1 MRSWLAGVVLVAM
14 VPMSASAQ
22 DVPPLVSDPLVVK
35 AANRARTMNY
45 VRAATRLSDGRVSRR
60 GPELC
65 PVVAGAA
72 KDVNGYVRSRLR
84 QVAGDVGLRFEAR
97 KCYPNLLIL
106 FSREPEAMLQQARQR
121 GKIRY
126 DMVSIPRIDRF
137 KANANPVRWLS
148 YTGEIPAYGD
158 IAPGGVVSGDNSGVL
173 NVRAVDSHIIQPV
186 ASRLHYSLVVVDARK
201 VDGVE
206 IAALADYVSLVALAD
221 IRPDATQP
229 DQASILNLFA
239 EPGGPKRM
247 TASDQAY
254 LRGLYKLKTDRVA
267 PDQLGAL
274 ASAMATELE
283 R

>member
-1 MRSWLAGVVLVAM
+1 MRSWGVGLVLAALTQMTA
-14 VPMSASAQ
+14 PAAAQ

-45 VRAATRLSDGRVSRR
+45 VRAATRLSDGLVSRR
-60 GPELC
+60 GPDLC

-72 KDVNGYVRSRLR
+72 KDVNSYVRSRLR
-84 QVAGDVGLRFEAR
+84 QVASDVGLKFAAR
-97 KCYPNLLIL
+97 KCYPNLMIL
-106 FSREPEAMLQQARQR
+106 FSREPEAMLDQARQR

-126 DMVSIPRIDRF
+126 DAISLSRIDRF

-148 YTGEIPAYGD
+148 YTGEVAAYGD
-158 IAPGGVVSGDNSGVL
+158 ISSGDTDI
-173 NVRAVDSHIIQPV
+173 RAMRAPDSHILQPV
-186 ASRLHYSLVVVDARK
+186 ASRLNYSLVVVDARK
-201 VDGVE
+201 TDGVE
-206 IAALADYVSLVALAD
+206 IGALADYLTLITLAD
-221 IRPDATQP
+221 IRPDARQP

-247 TASDQAY
+247 TASDRAY
-254 LRGLYKLKTDRVA
+254 LRGLYTLKTDRMG

>member
-1 MRSWLAGVVLVAM
+1 MRLWLVGLVLAAM
-14 VPMSASAQ
+14 VPMTGPAVAQ
-22 DVPPLVSDPLVVK
+22 EAPPLVSETLVVK

-45 VRAATRLSDGRVSRR
+45 VRAATELSSGMVSRR
-60 GPELC
+60 SPQLC
-65 PVVAGAA
+65 PVVAGAG
-72 KDVNGYVRSRLR
+72 KTVSDYVRSRLR
-84 QVAGDVGLRFEAR
+84 QVAGDVGLRFETQ

-106 FSREPEAMLQQARQR
+106 FSREPEVLLDQARRR

-126 DMVSIPRIDRF
+126 DTISLPRIDRF

-148 YTGEIPAYGD
+148 YTGEVPAYGD
-158 IAPGGVVSGDNSGVL
+158 ISSGDTDI
-173 NVRAVDSHIIQPV
+173 RAMRAPDSHILQPV

-201 VDGVE
+201 TDGVE
-206 IAALADYVSLVALAD
+206 IGALADYVSLIALAD

-229 DQASILNLFA
+229 DQASILNLFV
-239 EPGGPKRM
+239 EPGGPKRL

-254 LRGLYKLKTDRVA
+254 LRGLYKLKTDRIG

>member
-1 MRSWLAGVVLVAM
+1 MRSWLVGVVLAAM
-14 VPMSASAQ
+14 VPMTASAQ